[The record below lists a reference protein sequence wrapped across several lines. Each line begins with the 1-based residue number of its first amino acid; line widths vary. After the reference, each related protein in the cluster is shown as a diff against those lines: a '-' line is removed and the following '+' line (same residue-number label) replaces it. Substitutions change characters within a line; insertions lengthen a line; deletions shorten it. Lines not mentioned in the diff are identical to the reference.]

1 MKKHF
6 IFLGAPGIIYYSW
19 LLALVFVGVT
29 FAYESNK
36 AISIPSIILC
46 SLFGILLIYTWFNSY
61 LEEENKGYLFKLP
74 YRKIS
79 EVTTP
84 QLIFQWHIF
93 KLYKLKDNYRKYY
106 LILIEGKRK
115 KSNGI

>member
-19 LLALVFVGVT
+19 LLVLVFIGVT

-36 AISIPSIILC
+36 AVSIPAVVLC
-46 SLFGILLIYTWFNSY
+46 LLFGIILIYTWFNSY
-61 LEEENKGYLFKLP
+61 LKEKDKKYLFKLP
-74 YRKIS
+74 YRKIIM
-79 EVTTP
+79 VAKP

-93 KLYKLKDNYRKYY
+93 KSYQIKDNYHKYY
-106 LILIEGKRK
+106 IILIERKRN